1 MSVPVADVPLHY
13 LSLSDVCRRLKSGE
27 FSAVAV
33 TEAML
38 ARIERLDPELKA
50 YVTVTGEQ
58 ALAQA
63 AALDTRRANGE
74 PLGPLHGVPIALKD
88 LLWTGDVVT
97 TCGTRVLA
105 DWLPPEDATVVTR
118 LKAAGAVILGKVKLT
133 EGAFSN
139 HHPDVAPPV
148 NPWAAERWTGVSS
161 SGSGVSV
168 AAGLAFGALGSDTGG
183 SIRFPSAC
191 CGLVGIKPTYGRVSR
206 HGAFPLAE
214 SLDHIG
220 PMTRTVE
227 DAARMLGV
235 MAGQDPKD
243 PTSLPAAVPNYV
255 AETGGGLAGFAVGV
269 DRDYIGA
276 GVAPEAVGAVEDA
289 LDVLQVAGARIV
301 DIHMPDCADLVE
313 GWAITCGVECVLAHE
328 ATWPSRQEDYG
339 PDLARLLALGPGRRR
354 DGLRAPRTGAG
365 ALPRGAG
372 HHALGGA
379 GHRGALHDHTASLDG
394 LRHPRAGGGHGA
406 LHPVHGAFRLFGPP
420 DHHAAGRPRR
430 RGRAAGLPVDR
441 TPPRRG
447 RAGPHGERVRSGG
460 GVRRAS
466 GNRLRHT
473 GRSPTG

>member
-1 MSVPVADVPLHY
+1 MSAAADVPLHY

-33 TEAML
+33 AEAML

-63 AALDTRRANGE
+63 TALDRRRANGE

-88 LLWTGDVVT
+88 LLWTQDTVT

-105 DWLPPEDATVVTR
+105 DWVPPEDATVVTR

-235 MAGQDPKD
+235 MAGQDAKD

-269 DRDYIGA
+269 DRDYNGA
-276 GVAPEAVGAVEDA
+276 GVAPETVGVVEHA
-289 LDVLQVAGARIV
+289 LDVLQAAGARIV
-301 DIHMPDCADLVE
+301 DIHMPDCADLAE
-313 GWAITCGVECVLAHE
+313 GWAITCGVECALAHE

-339 PDLARLLALGPGRRR
+339 PDLARLLALGQGAAAMDYARLERARERFRAELDATLSEVQAIAAPCMVTPPPLTDFGTRVPEEGMAPFIQFTAPF
-354 DGLRAPRTGAG
+354 DYSGHPTITLPVGLDGAG
-365 ALPRGAG
+365 VPQAFQLVGPRLGEAALVRMG
-372 HHALGGA
+372 
-379 GHRGALHDHTASLDG
+379 S
-394 LRHPRAGGGHGA
+394 
-406 LHPVHGAFRLFGPP
+406 AFEA
-420 DHHAAGRPRR
+420 AAGFDAHPSV
-430 RGRAAGLPVDR
+430 G
-441 TPPRRG
+441 
-447 RAGPHGERVRSGG
+447 
-460 GVRRAS
+460 
-466 GNRLRHT
+466 
-473 GRSPTG
+473 

>member
-1 MSVPVADVPLHY
+1 MSAPVADVPLHY
-13 LSLSDVCRRLKSGE
+13 LSLSDVCRRLKSGA

-38 ARIERLDPELKA
+38 ARIGRLDPELKA
-50 YVTVTGEQ
+50 YVTVTGER

-88 LLWTGDVVT
+88 LLWTGDIVT

-168 AAGLAFGALGSDTGG
+168 AAGLAYGALGSDTGG

-276 GVAPEAVGAVEDA
+276 GVAPAAVGAVEDA
-289 LDVLQVAGARIV
+289 LDVLQAAGARIV
-301 DIHMPDCADLVE
+301 DIRMPNCADLVE
-313 GWAITCGVECVLAHE
+313 GWAITCGVECALAHA

-339 PDLARLLALGPGRRR
+339 PDLARLLALGQGADATDYAR
-354 DGLRAPRTGAG
+354 LERARERFRAELDATLSEVQAIAAPCMITPPPLTDFGTRVPEEGMAPFIQFTAPFDYSGHPTIT
-365 ALPRGAG
+365 LPIG
-372 HHALGGA
+372 
-379 GHRGALHDHTASLDG
+379 LDG
-394 LRHPRAGGGHGA
+394 EGVPRAFQLIGPRLGEAA
-406 LHPVHGAFRLFGPP
+406 LVRMGSAFEA
-420 DHHAAGRPRR
+420 AAGFEAHPEL
-430 RGRAAGLPVDR
+430 G
-441 TPPRRG
+441 
-447 RAGPHGERVRSGG
+447 
-460 GVRRAS
+460 
-466 GNRLRHT
+466 
-473 GRSPTG
+473 